1 MKTVILAEKP
11 KQAASY
17 ATSFQA
23 HEKKKGYFT
32 VSDPILPDETV
43 ITYGYG
49 HLVNLS
55 MPEYYGKSK
64 KMSLNNLPIYPE
76 RFHYEVT
83 ESSSDQF
90 YVVKGLL
97 EKADTIVVATD
108 CDREGEN
115 IAWSI
120 MKKANIDVK
129 NKIIKRLWIN
139 SLEKSVIKK
148 GFQELKD
155 DHDYYKYYLE
165 AEARKKS
172 DWLVGMN
179 LTELYSVT
187 LQNKGLDKVLSVGR
201 VQTPTLYMI
210 YQRDQ
215 EIKNFRASTYFE
227 LASEIL
233 AEGKKFDAK
242 LAPSQAFQDQSSLIT
257 FKRDNRLENKREV
270 GIIESIKNEEKAIA
284 SPRLFSL
291 SSLQSEANKRFKASA
306 SDTLAA
312 VQNLYE
318 AGLLSYPRTNCNY
331 ITEEEFSYLK
341 ENIKQYGDLID
352 DTLNFTRLVPNKR
365 YVDGSKVQ
373 EHYAIIPTNQVASA
387 EQFGKFSDLEKKVYW
402 LVVATTVAMFL
413 EPYKYGETTV
423 TTAVGTVKF
432 ASKGKTLI
440 DIGWKKLF
448 GSKQSKN
455 DLPALQEG
463 QQVEVLPKVLE
474 KQTKPPKSFTEGT
487 LITAMKTAGKEL
499 NDKKAQA
506 ILKDVKGIGTE
517 ATRANIIDGLKEKG
531 YLANKKNELHVTD
544 LGELL
549 CRAVESSEVLTSV
562 EMTAQWEEK
571 LKMISENRYS
581 QGEFLED
588 IKRFISELIKQV
600 PVYMSTNNK
609 LNEMVEDLLEQKS
622 LGVCP
627 KCQKGQVIDRG
638 NFYGCSEYDKN
649 NENGCRF
656 SLPKKYAGRKLS
668 RNELIEL
675 LQNKQTKV
683 LTGFIGKKSGKEY
696 SAYLRLNDDC
706 DLKIEFPK
714 REIKSIGLCPKCQ
727 KGQVIDKGKFYGC
740 DRYSKDSEYSCD
752 FSMFKSIAGKEISLD
767 EAKTLL
773 EGKETAIIKGFKS
786 KKGSIFSAK
795 LYLNN
800 EYEIAF
806 KFSKKRKTNK

>member
-1 MKTVILAEKP
+1 MTTVILAEKP

-17 ATSFQA
+17 ATSFQV

-32 VSDPILPDETV
+32 VSDPILPGETV
-43 ITYGYG
+43 ITYGFG

-83 ESSSDQF
+83 DSSRDQF

-155 DHDYYKYYLE
+155 DRDYYKYYLE

-179 LTELYSVT
+179 LTELYSVS

-215 EIKNFRASTYFE
+215 EIKNFRSSTYFE
-227 LASEIL
+227 LVSEIL
-233 AEGKKFDAK
+233 AEDKKFDAK

-257 FKRDNRLENKREV
+257 FRHVNRLENEREV
-270 GIIESIKNEEKAIA
+270 GIIESVKNEEKAIA

-291 SSLQSEANKRFKASA
+291 SSLQSEANKRFKASV

-341 ENIKQYGDLID
+341 ENIKQYGDMID
-352 DTLNFTRLVPNKR
+352 NTLKFTRLESNKR

-373 EHYAIIPTNQVASA
+373 EHYAIIPTKQVASV
-387 EQFGKFSDLEKKVYW
+387 EQFNKFSNLEKQIYW

-413 EPYKYGETTV
+413 EPYRYSETTV

-432 ASKGKTLI
+432 VSKGKTLI
-440 DIGWKKLF
+440 DVGWKKLF
-448 GSKQSKN
+448 GSKQNKN
-455 DLPALQEG
+455 DLPALKEG
-463 QQVEVLPKVLE
+463 QQVEVLPNVLE

-588 IKRFISELIKQV
+588 IKHFISELISQV
-600 PVYMSTNNK
+600 PVYMKANNK
-609 LNEMVEDLLEQKS
+609 LNEMVEDLLKQNS
-622 LGVCP
+622 LGLCP
-627 KCQKGQVIDRG
+627 KCQKGKVIDKG
-638 NFYGCSEYDKN
+638 KFYGCSEYDKN
-649 NENGCRF
+649 NEDSCHF
-656 SLPKKYAGRKLS
+656 SLPKDYYGKKLS
-668 RNELIEL
+668 KSTLSSLIKNKRTEL
-675 LQNKQTKV
+675 LD
-683 LTGFIGKKSGKEY
+683 GFVGKDSGKTY
-696 SAYLRLNDDC
+696 SAYLVLDDDYRLC
-706 DLKIEFPK
+706 KEFPK
-714 REIKSIGLCPKCQ
+714 RESESIGLCPKCQ
-727 KGQVIDKGKFYGC
+727 KGKVIDKGKFYGC
-740 DRYSKDSEYSCD
+740 DRYSKDSKDSCD

-767 EAKTLL
+767 DAKILL
-773 EGKETAIIKGFKS
+773 EGKETVTIKGFKS
-786 KKGSIFSAK
+786 KKGSTFSAK
-795 LYLNN
+795 LYLND
-800 EYEIAF
+800 EYNIVF
-806 KFSKKRKTNK
+806 KFNKKRKTSK

>member
-1 MKTVILAEKP
+1 MTTVILAEKP

-17 ATSFQA
+17 ATSFQV
-23 HEKKKGYFT
+23 HEKKKGYFM

-43 ITYGYG
+43 ITYGFG

-64 KMSLNNLPIYPE
+64 KMSLANLPIYPE

-90 YVVKGLL
+90 YVVKELL
-97 EKADTIVVATD
+97 ENADTIVVATD

-129 NKIIKRLWIN
+129 NKVIKRLWIN

-155 DHDYYKYYLE
+155 DRDYYKYYLE

-179 LTELYSVT
+179 LTELYSVA

-215 EIKNFRASTYFE
+215 EIKNFRSSTYFE

-257 FKRDNRLENKREV
+257 FKHDNRLENEREV
-270 GIIESIKNEEKAIA
+270 GIIESVKNEEKLIA

-291 SSLQSEANKRFKASA
+291 SSLQSEANKRFKVSA
-306 SDTLAA
+306 SDVLAA

-341 ENIKQYGDLID
+341 ENIKRYGDLID
-352 DTLNFTRLVPNKR
+352 NTLKFTRLESNKR

-373 EHYAIIPTNQVASA
+373 EHYAIIPTKQVASA
-387 EQFGKFSDLEKKVYW
+387 EQFGKFSDLEKKIYW

-413 EPYKYGETTV
+413 EPYRYSETTV

-432 ASKGKTLI
+432 VSKGKTLV

-448 GSKQSKN
+448 GAKQSKN
-455 DLPALQEG
+455 DLPALKEG
-463 QQVEVLPKVLE
+463 QRVEVIPKILE
-474 KQTKPPKSFTEGT
+474 KQTKPPKAFTEGT

-531 YLANKKNELHVTD
+531 YLVNKNNELHVTD

-581 QGEFLED
+581 QGEFLEN
-588 IKRFISELIKQV
+588 IKHFISELISQV

-609 LNEMVEDLLEQKS
+609 LNEMVEDLLKQNS
-622 LGVCP
+622 LGLCP
-627 KCQKGQVIDRG
+627 KCQKGQVIDKG
-638 NFYGCSEYDKN
+638 KFYGCSEYSKD
-649 NENGCRF
+649 GVDSCDF

-683 LTGFIGKKSGKEY
+683 LNGFIGKESGKEY
-696 SAYLRLNDDC
+696 SAYLRLNDAC
-706 DLKIEFPK
+706 ELKIEFPK
-714 REIKSIGLCPKCQ
+714 RESESIGLCPKCK
-727 KGQVIDKGKFYGC
+727 KGQVMDRGKFYGC
-740 DRYSKDSEYSCD
+740 DRYSKDSENSCD

-773 EGKETAIIKGFKS
+773 EGKETAVIKGFKS
-786 KKGSIFSAK
+786 KKGSTFSAK
-795 LYLNN
+795 LYLND
-800 EYEIAF
+800 EYKIAF
-806 KFSKKRKTNK
+806 KFSKKRKFNK